1 MAQSVVAPLDPPF
14 PGPFLDVDDMPENTL
29 HDQSLA
35 LLAQIL
41 SWWATRSGIDA
52 LVARNLACHWD
63 KTDARIGIDPD
74 LLLTLPHPPLPDGRR
89 SLQQLRLWEP
99 GHHPPRVTVEV
110 VSESTAEKDYVEAPW
125 AHAKAGTR
133 ELWVFDP
140 ELHGPTRGGGPFLLQ
155 VWQQQPGGTL
165 KRTHAGSG
173 PAWSEEMQAWL
184 VVTDRATRLRLSD
197 DRWGQHLWPTEAEAK
212 AREVEA
218 KAREVEAK
226 VREAEA
232 KAHEAEAKAREAEAK
247 AREAEAKAREAEA
260 KAREAEAKAREA
272 EEARTCE
279 VEAKARE
286 VEEARAREA
295 AEARAREIAEAELY
309 ELRLRLAGLESRSK
323 PQDDRLQKSQRRGFE
338 VQVAGGASRGAAVD
352 APERTATAE
361 RSAGSSSSALRFPRA
376 TVASTWR

>member
-1 MAQSVVAPLDPPF
+1 MAQPVVVPLAPPF

-41 SWWATRSGIDA
+41 SWWAARLEIDA
-52 LVARNLACHWD
+52 LVARNLACRWD
-63 KTDARIGIDPD
+63 RSDARIGIDPD
-74 LLLTLPHPPLPDGRR
+74 LLLTLPSPPLPDGRK
-89 SLQQLRLWEP
+89 SLKQLRLWEP

-140 ELHGPTRGGGPFLLQ
+140 ELHGPTCGGGPFLLQ

-165 KRTHAGSG
+165 KRTHAGNG

-184 VVTDRATRLRLSD
+184 VLTEGATRLRLSD
-197 DRWGQHLWPTEAEAK
+197 DRWGKLLWPTEAEAKATEAEAK

-226 VREAEA
+226 
-232 KAHEAEAKAREAEAK
+232 AREV
-247 AREAEAKAREAEA
+247 
-260 KAREAEAKAREA
+260 EAKAREA
-272 EEARTCE
+272 EEAR
-279 VEAKARE
+279 ARE
-286 VEEARAREA
+286 AEARTREA
-295 AEARAREIAEAELY
+295 AEAQARETAEAEVRA
-309 ELRLRLAGLESRSK
+309 LRLRLAELEARSK
-323 PQDDRLQKSQRRGFE
+323 PQDELEPIKK
-338 VQVAGGASRGAAVD
+338 
-352 APERTATAE
+352 
-361 RSAGSSSSALRFPRA
+361 
-376 TVASTWR
+376 